1 MPDNHMKRC
10 LTVLYSALFLI
21 LHIKA
26 ELPQELDPF
35 LEVLFGTDQCEPFLS
50 DGKYL
55 SVSTVE
61 CKPYT
66 CDFPYQ
72 LCMRAAESYKDE
84 KANECREVPIQ
95 CLTAANGGSAP
106 PHLSSKTT
114 PAAVVG
120 PSPGNGPNVSPV
132 ISAKP
137 NSGATGPTQITSPN
151 TGQVPS
157 NGNIGNK
164 QRVPICEQGVP
175 DGRFCG
181 FALKFAYNME
191 TGNCD
196 QFWFP
201 GCRTENTNDN
211 LFNSLAECREATGHC
226 EVHRPAPQVTQPPLP
241 PDTTWRPDA
250 VVPNAYTRQPNAF
263 VPNGPAPGTA
273 GGQPNSYGNFGGQF
287 SQISQLFTGGGL
299 GGGAGPPQPA
309 AGSGAE
315 YGGGALGNAGGG
327 AGVTQ
332 PPNFI
337 RLIANT
343 LREVGEKKTGDGSKP
358 PLAMAGEWSN
368 QFTNILQSL

>member
-1 MPDNHMKRC
+1 MKKAQSSKDAAAGFRRPRR
-10 LTVLYSALFLI
+10 SPSS
-21 LHIKA
+21 A

-84 KANECREVPIQ
+84 KANECKEVPIQ
-95 CLTAANGGSAP
+95 CLTAANGGIAP
-106 PHLSSKTT
+106 PHFSSKTT

-132 ISAKP
+132 INTKP

-151 TGQVPS
+151 TGIVPS

-164 QRVPICEQGVP
+164 NGVPICEQGVP

-196 QFWFP
+196 QFWYP

-211 LFNSLAECREATGHC
+211 LFDSLAECREATGHC
-226 EVHRPAPQVTQPPLP
+226 QVHRPAPQVTQPPLP

-263 VPNGPAPGTA
+263 VPNGPVPG
-273 GGQPNSYGNFGGQF
+273 
-287 SQISQLFTGGGL
+287 GGGL
-299 GGGAGPPQPA
+299 GGASGPPQPA
-309 AGSGAE
+309 AGGGGAE

-343 LREVGEKKTGDGSKP
+343 LREVGDRKNGDGLKP